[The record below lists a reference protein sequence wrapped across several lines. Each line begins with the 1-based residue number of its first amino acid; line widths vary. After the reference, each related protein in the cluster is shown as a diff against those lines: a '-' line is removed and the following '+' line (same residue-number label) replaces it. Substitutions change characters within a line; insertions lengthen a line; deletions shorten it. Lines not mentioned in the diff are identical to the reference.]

1 MGGVTNLLGFMGNAA
16 GAVAK
21 ANKLLKSDVMWPKTF
36 RESYC
41 ERFNCPPE
49 DYERRVFW
57 RCLYRRSLPL
67 SLLVYLF
74 RRDHFNLDLQ
84 TIRQLGVCR
93 SSREFRDELEAF
105 RYEYQM
111 QGGIL
116 RNLRVRISGKRLIQL
131 LRQVVPPSSQ
141 GSGNDQSSSL

>member
-1 MGGVTNLLGFMGNAA
+1 
-16 GAVAK
+16 
-21 ANKLLKSDVMWPKTF
+21 MWPKTF
-36 RESYC
+36 RESFC
-41 ERFNCPPE
+41 ERFDCPPE
-49 DYERRVFW
+49 RFEMRVFW

-67 SLLVYLF
+67 SWLVYLF

-111 QGGIL
+111 RGGIL
-116 RNLRVRISGKRLIQL
+116 RQLRVRISGKRLISL
-131 LRQVVPPSSQ
+131 LRQVIPPSRQANGRDKLLSA
-141 GSGNDQSSSL
+141 L